1 MCWISLMRIRQRKHL
16 VGAVPLNELNG
27 CVRLKPTPT
36 NRHNMRERAHTHT
49 HTLASDRFLSSAAC
63 RHFSFSHRNAFGRSY
78 SKHTHITPSV
88 LRCDHTIHRRSGFE
102 VRLSAAVSFV
112 RVEES
117 HTRDGT
123 IHNMKFRII
132 TCIHTFGAFDT
143 HSAIDSRYTQY
154 RSRTLL

>member
-1 MCWISLMRIRQRKHL
+1 MRIRQRKHL

-49 HTLASDRFLSSAAC
+49 RIGSILKLCRLPTLFFLSPKRIRTIVQQA
-63 RHFSFSHRNAFGRSY
+63 
-78 SKHTHITPSV
+78 HTHITPSV

>member
-1 MCWISLMRIRQRKHL
+1 MLDIADAH
-16 VGAVPLNELNG
+16 
-27 CVRLKPTPT
+27 TPT
-36 NRHNMRERAHTHT
+36 KTFSRCCAFEWTERLCKTETNPDKSTQYARESSYTHT

-123 IHNMKFRII
+123 IHNMKFCII